1 MHMGRTLVGAMAVFL
16 VGGGG
21 LSIEVAHAK
30 SARAAA
36 KEAAATPAADTPDAI
51 AALKK
56 MGAFLRDQHM
66 FVVKGQMTTDDVLA
80 SGQKVQMGSV
90 VVLKVRR
97 PDRLRVDIDG
107 DRRVERLFYDGKTFT
122 AFGKRDGYFAQFDAP
137 PTLAEL
143 TPVLEKK
150 YGVDLPLGDL
160 FYWGTPQDGS
170 AAIKSATLVG
180 TSVVGGAS
188 CDHYAIHQA
197 DVDWEIWIEQG
208 ARPVPRK
215 VVITTTSERMQPQHV
230 MVLDW
235 DLNPKLGEDAFTFV
249 PPADAHRI
257 EFEKATQAGGAK

>member
-21 LSIEVAHAK
+21 LWLEVAHAK

-36 KEAAATPAADTPDAI
+36 KQAAATPAADTPDAI

-56 MGAFLRDQHM
+56 MGAFLRDQQM
-66 FVVKGQMTTDDVLA
+66 FAVKGQMTTDDVLA
-80 SGQKVQMGSV
+80 SGQKVQFGSV
-90 VVLKVRR
+90 VTLKVRR
-97 PDRLRVDIDG
+97 PDWMRVDIDG

-122 AFGKRDGYFAQFDAP
+122 AFGKRAGYFAQFDAP
-137 PTLAEL
+137 PTLTEL

-150 YGVDLPLGDL
+150 YGVDLPLADL
-160 FYWGTPQDGS
+160 FYWGTAQDGS
-170 AAIKSATLVG
+170 AEIKSATLVG
-180 TSVVGGAS
+180 TSVVGGTS
-188 CDHYAIHQA
+188 CDHYAIRQA

-208 ARPVPRK
+208 ARPLPRK
-215 VVITTTSERMQPQHV
+215 VVITTTAERMQPQHV

-235 DLNPKLGEDAFTFV
+235 DLNPRLGEDAFTFN

-257 EFEKATQAGGAK
+257 EFEKATQPGGAK